1 MVMFGEEQEKEERV
15 AAIRLAHLQEQL
27 EECMHL
33 QRNLSLA
40 NQQLA
45 VDQRYIQKVSVCA
58 SRRGGFGCC
67 LSPVPLV
74 MSSRASKG
82 LELMTTLWPRII

>member
-58 SRRGGFGCC
+58 SRRGRVLVC
-67 LSPVPLV
+67 LVVVYHQFLLLC
-74 MSSRASKG
+74 R
-82 LELMTTLWPRII
+82 LECQRVWD

>member
-15 AAIRLAHLQEQL
+15 AAIRLSHLEEQL

-45 VDQRYIQKVSVCA
+45 VDQRYIQKVSLCQQE
-58 SRRGGFGCC
+58 GLGQFCCC
-67 LSPVPLV
+67 LSPVLV
-74 MSSRASKG
+74 AVLSRVSKG
-82 LELMTTLWPRII
+82 LGLMTTL